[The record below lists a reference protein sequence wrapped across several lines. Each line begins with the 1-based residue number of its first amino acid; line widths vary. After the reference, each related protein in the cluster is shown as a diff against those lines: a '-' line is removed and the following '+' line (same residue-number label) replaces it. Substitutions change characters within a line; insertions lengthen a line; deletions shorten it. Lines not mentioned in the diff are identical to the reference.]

1 MTEGEQEES
10 REAIHHEELTNMLS
24 AEGDGEEIMIRE
36 LGEIMRQLV
45 SESDVKLA
53 LGTEISAERFAEDI
67 LGFEEVDEN
76 EGEEEDEVGA
86 GEMNMSAAGMANQ
99 SNLGVI

>member
-1 MTEGEQEES
+1 MSDGEQEES
-10 REAIHHEELTNMLS
+10 RDSIHHEELINLLS
-24 AEGDGEEIMIRE
+24 AEGDGEEIMMRE

-53 LGTEISAERFAEDI
+53 LGTEINAERFAEDV

-76 EGEEEDEVGA
+76 EGEDEDDVAA

-99 SNLGVI
+99 SLGVI

>member
-1 MTEGEQEES
+1 
-10 REAIHHEELTNMLS
+10 MLS
-24 AEGDGEEIMIRE
+24 AEGDGEEIMMRE

-53 LGTEISAERFAEDI
+53 LGTEINAERFAEDV

-76 EGEEEDEVGA
+76 EGEEEEDEVGA

>member
-1 MTEGEQEES
+1 MTEGEEAES
-10 REAIHHEELTNMLS
+10 REAIHHEELINMLS

-76 EGEEEDEVGA
+76 EGEEEDEIGA